1 MRIIEDSQ
9 VLEAL
14 SSAIQKI
21 TYHCDPR
28 ITEQIGRAL
37 EQDPDEYARDVYQAI
52 LQNHQ
57 ISATDQIPLCQDTGS
72 TVIFAELGNEVLI
85 CGNTLQ
91 EIADQAAAQAAQ
103 SCPLRASIVSDPLF
117 KRINS
122 TNNSPAILHIQQV
135 RGDRL
140 KLCVTQKGG
149 GAENMSFL
157 TMFTPATPLED
168 IRESIIQSI
177 IDTGSRAC
185 PPLVI
190 GIGIGG
196 NFERCA
202 ILAKRALLEELGRA
216 NPIAEYADLERD
228 ILQGLN
234 SRGCGAQGMGGILTA
249 IAVHILQEPCH
260 IASLPIAVNIQC
272 HVHRHIEVE
281 L

>member
-1 MRIIEDSQ
+1 
-9 VLEAL
+9 
-14 SSAIQKI
+14 
-21 TYHCDPR
+21 
-28 ITEQIGRAL
+28 
-37 EQDPDEYARDVYQAI
+37 
-52 LQNHQ
+52 
-57 ISATDQIPLCQDTGS
+57 
-72 TVIFAELGNEVLI
+72 
-85 CGNTLQ
+85 
-91 EIADQAAAQAAQ
+91 
-103 SCPLRASIVSDPLF
+103 
-117 KRINS
+117 
-122 TNNSPAILHIQQV
+122 
-135 RGDRL
+135 
-140 KLCVTQKGG
+140 
-149 GAENMSFL
+149 MSFL